1 MNKELILNGLQ
12 LMVFGMGMVYVFL
25 IVMIFCMKL
34 LNLVLAPIVARQD
47 AAKAQEAAKAK
58 AAVSA
63 DDAAL
68 AAAAVAA
75 VAASRR

>member
-1 MNKELILNGLQ
+1 MSEKLLAGLQ

-25 IVMIFCMKL
+25 IIMIFCMKIMSRI
-34 LNLVLAPIVARQD
+34 VAPIAARQKAAEEAQKAA
-47 AAKAQEAAKAK
+47 AAKPGNAEET
-58 AAVSA
+58 
-63 DDAAL
+63 AL